1 MAFVNEPSVLLV
13 DDDSDFCSW
22 FTQRGRDAHCEVTC
36 ASTLEAARL
45 VATGQSF
52 DLYVVETSL
61 SDGNGMD
68 LLDELGERVQGGAVV
83 TASPTFRNVLRAIRG
98 PAIDYFVKPLADESI
113 GALFRGAHS
122 SARSREA
129 QQHSRRLGEML
140 GSSKAMLRLFDS
152 IGKVAPL
159 DASVLLHGE
168 SGTGKELA
176 ARALH
181 DLSGRHGRFVALNC
195 GAIAPELLASQLF
208 GHERGAFTGAQQ
220 AHAGLFEQAK
230 GGTLFLDEIT
240 EMPPVLQ
247 VFLLRVLETRSLC
260 RVGGPHDIGVDARI
274 IAACNRHPAQ
284 AVRDGRLRGDLYYRL
299 MEFPLVIPPLRE
311 RREDIPLLALH
322 FLQSL
327 NERYGTRRQF
337 ADGTLRHL
345 ADQPWPGN
353 VRELRHAVQRHYILA
368 DSDVVTVRPQRVDDA
383 ADRVVDDGESDTI
396 FFAVGMTFAEVER
409 EMLLRTL
416 ALCNENKRA
425 AADKLGV
432 TPKTVYNR
440 LSRYRS
446 LESRKPRDFLF
457 GT

>member
-1 MAFVNEPSVLLV
+1 
-13 DDDSDFCSW
+13 
-22 FTQRGRDAHCEVTC
+22 
-36 ASTLEAARL
+36 
-45 VATGQSF
+45 
-52 DLYVVETSL
+52 
-61 SDGNGMD
+61 
-68 LLDELGERVQGGAVV
+68 
-83 TASPTFRNVLRAIRG
+83 
-98 PAIDYFVKPLADESI
+98 
-113 GALFRGAHS
+113 
-122 SARSREA
+122 
-129 QQHSRRLGEML
+129 
-140 GSSKAMLRLFDS
+140 
-152 IGKVAPL
+152 
-159 DASVLLHGE
+159 
-168 SGTGKELA
+168 
-176 ARALH
+176 
-181 DLSGRHGRFVALNC
+181 
-195 GAIAPELLASQLF
+195 
-208 GHERGAFTGAQQ
+208 
-220 AHAGLFEQAK
+220 
-230 GGTLFLDEIT
+230 
-240 EMPPVLQ
+240 
-247 VFLLRVLETRSLC
+247 
-260 RVGGPHDIGVDARI
+260 
-274 IAACNRHPAQ
+274 
-284 AVRDGRLRGDLYYRL
+284 

-368 DSDVVTVRPQRVDDA
+368 DSDVVTVRPQRVGDA